1 MKNLAIL
8 SLLVIMGLSIMSV
21 SCDRE
26 DDPQA
31 PELSIEVSPVLVNAE
46 PGEMIEYTI
55 ILSGD
60 LSSVSVDGNEIKSYT
75 AQTFNDTIVHNYIFS
90 ETASADTELTF
101 TVTDN
106 SGMTE
111 DYPVMIG
118 YIQPDYMLADFSE
131 KKADTAAWSDWWEG
145 LDLAGY
151 PGATYAGGDASDAM
165 YVTCRGSYSNPE
177 IWNFSATLP
186 ENEGTGLMI
195 TRASIENDDGTTAWD
210 GYMIPVFGYYGEGMS
225 QPDESQLNQVQVG
238 TRVIAVDVYYE
249 TDPAS
254 PASFDDIS
262 LTNDGKGVKF
272 QFRLGNH
279 AKFVESGDKKGWF
292 LAKEAFVSEPNQW
305 VTLYFNQDDEG
316 ELENIQG
323 NDGLDAI
330 AAEVDFAW
338 FVPAYG
344 YPTFD
349 THKVYV
355 KNLRITNV
363 PTE

>member
-8 SLLVIMGLSIMSV
+8 SFLLIMGLGVITI

-31 PELSIEVSPVLVNAE
+31 PELSIDVTPVLVDAE
-46 PGEMIEYTI
+46 PGETIDYTI

-60 LSSVSVDGNEIKSYT
+60 LSSLSVDGNEIKNYS
-75 AQTFNDTIVHNYIFS
+75 AQTFNDTILYSYTFS
-90 ETASADTELTF
+90 ENASEDTEITF

-106 SGMTE
+106 SGMT
-111 DYPVMIG
+111 DDFPVMIG
-118 YIQPDYMLADFSE
+118 FIQPDYMLADFSN
-131 KKADTAAWSDWWEG
+131 KLADTAAWSDWWEG
-145 LDLAGY
+145 LNLASY
-151 PGATYAGGDASDAM
+151 PGATYAGGDASEAM
-165 YVTCRGSYSNPE
+165 YVTCRGSYSDPE
-177 IWNFSATLP
+177 IWNFDAALP
-186 ENEGTGLMI
+186 EDEGTGLMI

-225 QPDESQLNQVQVG
+225 QPDEAQLNQVQVG
-238 TRVIAVDVYYE
+238 TRVLAVDVYYE

-262 LTNDGKGVKF
+262 QATGGNGVKF

-279 AKFVESGDKKGWF
+279 AKFVESEDKKGWF
-292 LAKEAFVSEPNQW
+292 MAKEAFVTAPNEW

-316 ELENIQG
+316 ELSNIEG

-330 AAEVDFAW
+330 AAEVDFVW
-338 FVPAYG
+338 FIPAYG
-344 YPTFD
+344 YDTYD

-355 KNLRITNV
+355 KNFRITNL